1 MTSFYA
7 YMPNGEIVMA
17 GECPDSVLPL
27 QQFPGATIAEGFV
40 QIGQNYRND
49 DGQICNIP
57 SSPGI
62 GYKFDYS
69 AKQWVLD
76 VNVLDENARSTRAKL
91 LVNSDWTQIP
101 NGPLTI
107 EVQQEWASYRQ
118 QLRDVTEQSGY
129 PVNIIWPTPPQ
140 E

>member
-17 GECPDSVLPL
+17 GECPDSAFHL
-27 QQFPGATIAEGFV
+27 QQFPGATIAEGLV
-40 QIGQNYRND
+40 QIGQHYRND
-49 DGQICNIP
+49 DGQILNIP
-57 SSPGI
+57 SSLGL

-69 AKQWVLD
+69 IKQWVLD
-76 VNVLDENARSTRAKL
+76 LNFLNENARSTRAKL
-91 LVNSDWTQIP
+91 LGDSDWTQIP

-107 EVQQEWASYRQ
+107 EIQQEWASYRQ
-118 QLRDVTEQSGY
+118 QLRDITGQSGY

-140 E
+140 G